1 VLPWRLR
8 IPSAPSAPSV
18 MKRPYAALFYTL
30 LLTIGTLPLVRMLGL
45 PDWPVNLLLALAL
58 LRASSTVAAHH
69 HRRLLIGLIAFVV
82 VARLVGQWLEW
93 GTFFEQASSVAWAA
107 VAVIAAAGAVRFMFR
122 PEAVRSEHL
131 YAALSAY
138 LLVGMF
144 MGVLYAAI
152 GARSPEAFLVL
163 GAPASPDNFALDSA
177 IYFSF
182 VTLATLGYGDIVPA
196 AAATRGL
203 AVVEAVGGQLYLAG
217 LVASLIGMR
226 TSPKAG

>member
-1 VLPWRLR
+1 
-8 IPSAPSAPSV
+8 

-30 LLTIGTLPLVRMLGL
+30 LLTIGTLPLVRMVGL
-45 PDWPVNLLLALAL
+45 PDWPVNLLLAVAL
-58 LRASSTVAAHH
+58 LGASMTVAEGY
-69 HRRLLIGLIAFVV
+69 RRHLLIGLIALVV
-82 VARLVGQWLEW
+82 VARLVGQWLGW

-163 GAPASPDNFALDSA
+163 GAPASPDNFALGSA

-182 VTLATLGYGDIVPA
+182 VTLATLGYGDIVPVA
-196 AAATRGL
+196 EATRGL
-203 AVVEAVGGQLYLAG
+203 AVVEAVGGQLYLAV

>member
-1 VLPWRLR
+1 
-8 IPSAPSAPSV
+8 

-30 LLTIGTLPLVRMLGL
+30 LLTIGTLPVVRMIGL

-58 LRASSTVAAHH
+58 LGSTLTVARGHR
-69 HRRLLIGLIAFVV
+69 RRLLTGLIAVVV
-82 VARLVGQWLEW
+82 VARLVGQWLGW
-93 GTFFEQASSVAWAA
+93 GSVFEEASSVAWAV
-107 VAVIAAAGAVRFMFR
+107 VAMVAAAGAVRFMFR
-122 PEAVRSEHL
+122 QGAVRSEHL

-163 GAPASPDNFALDSA
+163 GAPASPENFSLSSA

-182 VTLATLGYGDIVPA
+182 VTLATLGYGDIVPVAEA
-196 AAATRGL
+196 ARGL
-203 AVVEAVGGQLYLAG
+203 AVVEAVGGQLYLAV
-217 LVASLIGMR
+217 LVASLIGR
-226 TSPKAG
+226 RDAPRRS